1 MGLMNFFKGLFGGR
15 KPIEDEEEQR
25 VMPSLP
31 PPAPPPPPGPPPPP
45 PGPPPFKLATR
56 YSTTIDFP
64 AVLSKAG
71 VDSEQQQRVKKAQE
85 LLRSLPEDS
94 PAALKRR
101 IVEAAFNAF
110 DVPTQKIISAATT
123 EVSALEAFIQEGG
136 ARAQK
141 VLDDGTARIAELDAE
156 IALIKDSMAAAIAD
170 QAVRDAATRQQIADV
185 KPILAFFAQSQGPG
199 QSQSQSHLQAQS
211 LGAPPEFGLRS
222 GPSDFFPSGGP
233 QSPDFFQVQDS
244 GVPDFLKDLEND

>member
-1 MGLMNFFKGLFGGR
+1 MGLTNFFKGLFGGR

-31 PPAPPPPPGPPPPP
+31 PPAPPPPAPPPPP

-71 VDSEQQQRVKKAQE
+71 VDGEQQQRVRKAQE

-185 KPILAFFAQSQGPG
+185 KPILAFFAQSQG
-199 QSQSQSHLQAQS
+199 QSQSLQQAQG
-211 LGAPPEFGLRS
+211 LGAPPEFGMRS
-222 GPSDFFPSGGP
+222 GPNDFFPSGGP